1 MTDKYSMSQ
10 EKNIFLAKR
19 LLVDVV
25 YKSANLEGIAV
36 TYANT
41 VDILNDVNVD
51 NLKPSEIN
59 KVFCL
64 RDAWHFVLDNINDDL
79 NLGFLQSVHE
89 IVAKADVG
97 YRELGQFR
105 REDVLISGTVWR
117 PDIPDSEKLHREL
130 QEILRIEN
138 TTEKAITVML
148 WIMRSQMFTDGN
160 KRVASLA
167 GNKLLIQNGK
177 GIISVP
183 VELDGVFKS
192 MLVKYYESNDMQEL
206 KEWVYNNCIDGVNSE
221 IQQVNADEQD
231 ECDEAEL

>member
-1 MTDKYSMSQ
+1 MTDKYSMTQ

-19 LLVDVV
+19 LIVDVV

-41 VDILNDVNVD
+41 IDILNDVNVEK
-51 NLKPSEIN
+51 LKPSEIN

-64 RDAWHFVLDNINDDL
+64 RDAWHYVLDHIDDEL

-89 IVAKADVG
+89 IVAKADVS

-105 REDVLISGTVWR
+105 RDDVLISGTMWR
-117 PDIPDSEKLHREL
+117 PEIPNSERLHCEL
-130 QEILRIEN
+130 QDILEIVN
-138 TTEKAITVML
+138 VTERAITAML
-148 WIMRSQMFTDGN
+148 WVMRSQMFTDGN
-160 KRVASLA
+160 KRVASMV
-167 GNKLLIQNGK
+167 GNKILIQNGK
-177 GIISVP
+177 GIITVP

-192 MLVKYYESNDMQEL
+192 MLVKYYETNDIQEL

-221 IQQVNADEQD
+221 NQQTNTDEQY
-231 ECDEAEL
+231 ECEEIQ

>member
-1 MTDKYSMSQ
+1 MTDKYSMPK

-41 VDILNDVNVD
+41 VDILNDVNVE
-51 NLKPSEIN
+51 NIKPSEIS
-59 KVFCL
+59 KVCCL
-64 RDAWHFVLDNINDDL
+64 RDAWHFVLDNIDSDL

-97 YRELGQFR
+97 YRELGNFR
-105 REDVLISGTVWR
+105 KDDVLISGTVWR
-117 PDIPDSEKLHREL
+117 PEIPDAEKLHREL
-130 QEILRIEN
+130 QDILKIEN

-148 WIMRSQMFTDGN
+148 WIMRCQMFTDGN
-160 KRVASLA
+160 KRVAAMA
-167 GNKLLIQNGK
+167 GNKILIQNGK
-177 GIISVP
+177 GILSVP

-192 MLVKYYESNDMQEL
+192 MLVKYYETNDMGEL

-221 IQQVNADEQD
+221 
-231 ECDEAEL
+231 